1 MHSEKYRIV
10 QDPVHGYRRLDPIP
24 DENEI
29 SRFYQSQYYDLI
41 RKGGRAPELRRLMA
55 GGDEAAGERAWLR
68 AALFSDIGYVLNQHA
83 PGKRVLDVGS
93 GTGELLAYLRE
104 NEFDTV
110 GIEPS
115 SEAVSIGKS
124 SGLTVYASTLEEFI
138 EHHRQ
143 SHMSAFDAITL
154 LNVLEHVPNPVHVVE
169 VTKRILN
176 PGGLICIRVPNDFTE
191 IQLSAQKH
199 LNKEAWWIAVPDHIN
214 YFDFQS
220 LRRLLEAAGFEV
232 FYSQGDFPM
241 ELFLYMGEDYVGLP
255 DVGKR
260 CHQKRVNF
268 DMTVPGEL
276 RRRIYQA
283 LAAVGVGRNC
293 LVFGRLKS

>member
-68 AALFSDIGYVLNQHA
+68 AALFSDIGYVLHQHA
-83 PGKRVLDVGS
+83 PGKRVLDVGC

-115 SEAVSIGKS
+115 PEAVSIGKS
-124 SGLTVYASTLEEFI
+124 SGLTIYA
-138 EHHRQ
+138 
-143 SHMSAFDAITL
+143 
-154 LNVLEHVPNPVHVVE
+154 
-169 VTKRILN
+169 
-176 PGGLICIRVPNDFTE
+176 
-191 IQLSAQKH
+191 
-199 LNKEAWWIAVPDHIN
+199 
-214 YFDFQS
+214 
-220 LRRLLEAAGFEV
+220 
-232 FYSQGDFPM
+232 
-241 ELFLYMGEDYVGLP
+241 
-255 DVGKR
+255 
-260 CHQKRVNF
+260 
-268 DMTVPGEL
+268 
-276 RRRIYQA
+276 
-283 LAAVGVGRNC
+283 
-293 LVFGRLKS
+293 